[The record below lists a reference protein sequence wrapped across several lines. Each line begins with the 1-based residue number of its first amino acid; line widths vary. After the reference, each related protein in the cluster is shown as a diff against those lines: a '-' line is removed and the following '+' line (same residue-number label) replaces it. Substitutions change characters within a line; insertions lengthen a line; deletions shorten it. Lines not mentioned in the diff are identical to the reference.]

1 MTGPDTWLSAPCVP
15 SRIFSK
21 KKKCVPSRRALP
33 TGTDGGEQDK
43 QKLVLNAP
51 TCWLVPAAVV
61 ARPVE
66 AAAVADGDWAVP
78 AGVEAGQCADAA
90 RSRQRRDRRGRP
102 ECWARRSPP
111 IEEHGL
117 TPREDRASSPAAEGE
132 LAPTRP
138 GAAHRR
144 HQRPACSPAAA
155 LTHTPWD
162 RRSGKSFQIKKK
174 CAASGCHHGPVEQVC
189 RPTTY
194 WAGLGHPVNFAA
206 WAAFFLGRGFCFLV
220 SLVGFT

>member
-1 MTGPDTWLSAPCVP
+1 M
-15 SRIFSK
+15 
-21 KKKCVPSRRALP
+21 
-33 TGTDGGEQDK
+33 
-43 QKLVLNAP
+43 
-51 TCWLVPAAVV
+51 V

-90 RSRQRRDRRGRP
+90 RSRQRRDLRGRP

-144 HQRPACSPAAA
+144 HQRA
-155 LTHTPWD
+155 LP
-162 RRSGKSFQIKKK
+162 
-174 CAASGCHHGPVEQVC
+174 P
-189 RPTTY
+189 P
-194 WAGLGHPVNFAA
+194 L
-206 WAAFFLGRGFCFLV
+206 
-220 SLVGFT
+220 